1 MMSFRWQVQVLR
13 GSCVL
18 LMAGTLSGCATQKMT
33 SDQLA
38 RVAKDWSLSIR
49 ASQVIPVYPLTEDL
63 QPGDVFL
70 VQTPIEEQIQVYQDK
85 GFLPL
90 ENLVTRLPVVGYAR
104 FYRGWP
110 QVEDGEKAPPRPW
123 QFPKAD
129 SIDPDYSRAPR
140 AAFPTYSF
148 SVSRSTGL
156 NVAIP
161 VQSVPLALNLLDS
174 ASANGTITLKDAF
187 TYALPARTMYDAIH
201 QWCRDNA
208 DYLKQFEP
216 TEASTP
222 DGKQRRESFYLR
234 VVNRVYLVKAVDV
247 SMFSNRGFG
256 AEGSAGVPRPVQLL
270 NVANATEA
278 AKQFA
283 AVNQI
288 LSEATSPNTGTASP
302 PSAAGT
308 RLSQPAQAPAIG
320 GTVKLAMATSRS
332 VSLVETFFR
341 PLVIGYLASDYAIG
355 ARGTCGAPVSTLNIL
370 ERRSVIEAR
379 AIEYQGCDEN
389 CQTIRPW
396 VKQSGNKQ
404 KLEAWLAS
412 DGGGIA
418 IADLLTGSYAQLRQ
432 RVVADLVEPP
442 Q

>member
-1 MMSFRWQVQVLR
+1 
-13 GSCVL
+13 L
-18 LMAGTLSGCATQKMT
+18 LLLVVTFSGCATQKM
-33 SDQLA
+33 SGDQLA
-38 RVAKDWSLSIR
+38 RVAKDWSLSVR

-70 VQTPIEEQIQVYQDK
+70 VQTPIEEQVQVYLDK

-90 ENLVTRLPVVGYAR
+90 ENLLTRLSVSGYAR

-110 QVEDGEKAPPRPW
+110 QVQDGDKAPPRTW
-123 QFPKAD
+123 QFPKED
-129 SIDPDYSRAPR
+129 SVDPDFSRAPR
-140 AAFPTYSF
+140 AAFPTYNF

-187 TYALPARTMYDAIH
+187 TYALPARTMFDAIH

-216 TEASTP
+216 RSSTAGGELP
-222 DGKQRRESFYLR
+222 PSFYLR
-234 VVNRVYLVKAVDV
+234 VINRVYLVKAVDV
-247 SMFSNRGFG
+247 SLFSNRGFG
-256 AEGSAGVPRPVQLL
+256 LGGSAAVPQPVQLL

-283 AVNQI
+283 AVNEI
-288 LSEATSPNTGTASP
+288 LSNAVSPGARDAGGEGTSASTTGSATP
-302 PSAAGT
+302 P
-308 RLSQPAQAPAIG
+308 APAVG

-332 VSLVETFFR
+332 VSLVETFHR
-341 PLVIGYLASDYAIG
+341 PLVIGYLASDFAVG
-355 ARGTCGAPVSTLNIL
+355 PGGKCATPVPTLSLL
-370 ERRSVIEAR
+370 ERRAVAPGR
-379 AIEYQGCDEN
+379 TIEYQGCDEN
-389 CQTIRPW
+389 CSRIRPW
-396 VKQSGNKQ
+396 LKQGGSKQ
-404 KLEAWLAS
+404 KLEAWLEKE
-412 DGGGIA
+412 GGVIA
-418 IADLLTGSYAQLRQ
+418 IADLLTGDYAALRQ
-432 RVVADLVEPP
+432 RVVMELIEAPP